1 MSNWFFMV
9 GEPLAEAEREQ
20 VQNYLLG
27 LGIRDALS
35 IDSVLDWSGVR
46 DLIDRPDWDRR
57 WWEAEQVERQ
67 RLYARAVA
75 TRGESAARDALSS
88 ELTRASDEVHGAAAV
103 EAARGGCSDP
113 GLIRA
118 AAGAASESLY
128 LATLAR
134 LAGESNA
141 HSFALKRSL
150 FAGGHWPL
158 GIVDQHYYVF

>member
-9 GEPLAEAEREQ
+9 GEPLAEAEQEQ
-20 VQNYLLG
+20 VQKYLLG

-35 IDSVLDWSGVR
+35 TETVSDWSGAR
-46 DLIDRPDWDRR
+46 SLIDRPDWDRR
-57 WWEAEQVERQ
+57 WWDAEQVERQ

-75 TRGESAARDALSS
+75 THGEPAARDALSR
-88 ELTRASDEVHGAAAV
+88 ELIRASEEVHGSAAA
-103 EAARGGCSDP
+103 EAARGGCSDT

-128 LATLAR
+128 LATLAC

-141 HSFALKRSL
+141 HSFALKHSL

-158 GIVDQHYYVF
+158 GIVADHYYVF